1 MPLVI
6 ASLLFAFNL
15 IVELSFT
22 NDLRGI
28 PTFYNTQSTTNA
40 AISISMGLSG
50 AFDILCLSAIG
61 LTVLIYSLVVRK
73 RFSNKRFWWIVGI
86 SVAQL
91 LLVQG
96 TVAPVLARG
105 LGPSAVGQNLRLQMD
120 QSAETMDW
128 IQSKPLPEGFSA
140 SDENSVQEEINVRWL
155 SQSKAFDAANF
166 DKVCAGVIAYAVDL
180 GATDWIEKTGKTKGE
195 VVDTPQTRAACKNAL
210 GGYPKLK
217 VQKYTVTSPEFILAG
232 KAQGGAKSPIAVQL
246 TLLKQGTNGDFPNAW
261 IYELAIRTVYNEDPL
276 TTQGGLSEGT
286 IEINDLLTLIAQ
298 QRLAAPERNP
308 TDPIFV
314 SEILKTYQHDIDIRV
329 FESTPGVANRLELTN
344 SDGVHM
350 CLAIDPWNEAE
361 QGMEDPGYG
370 YGLGFMQD
378 LRVLKGFGNAVEGG
392 CKK

>member
-166 DKVCAGVIAYAVDL
+166 DKVCDGVIAYAIDL
-180 GATDWIEKTGKTKGE
+180 GATDWIEKTGKTKGKGYAG
-195 VVDTPQTRAACKNAL
+195 VMKRHGFHGVSASHGAHKNHRKPGSIGACATPGRVFKGVRMSGRMGGITQTTQNLKVHAVDTEKGLILVKGAIPGPTGSVVLLRSAAK
-210 GGYPKLK
+210 
-217 VQKYTVTSPEFILAG
+217 
-232 KAQGGAKSPIAVQL
+232 GA
-246 TLLKQGTNGDFPNAW
+246 
-261 IYELAIRTVYNEDPL
+261 
-276 TTQGGLSEGT
+276 
-286 IEINDLLTLIAQ
+286 
-298 QRLAAPERNP
+298 
-308 TDPIFV
+308 
-314 SEILKTYQHDIDIRV
+314 
-329 FESTPGVANRLELTN
+329 
-344 SDGVHM
+344 
-350 CLAIDPWNEAE
+350 
-361 QGMEDPGYG
+361 
-370 YGLGFMQD
+370 
-378 LRVLKGFGNAVEGG
+378 
-392 CKK
+392 